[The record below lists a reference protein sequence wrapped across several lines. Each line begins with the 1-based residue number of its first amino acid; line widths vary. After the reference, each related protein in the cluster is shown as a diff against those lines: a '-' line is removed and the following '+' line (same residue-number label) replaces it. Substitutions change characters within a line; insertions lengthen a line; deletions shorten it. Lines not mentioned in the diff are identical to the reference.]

1 MADGPS
7 RRKVA
12 SIAVTAVWMVFWLA
26 GMIVGVYIL
35 GSTARQG
42 EVIPALFLVVW
53 LGAAAV
59 GLLAAAR
66 ALRALLVDGERVR
79 RGPAPRSGTW
89 SDGFSDRQDP

>member
-1 MADGPS
+1 VAERPS
-7 RRKVA
+7 RKHLV
-12 SIAVTAVWMVFWLA
+12 SIAFQVVWMVFWLA

-35 GSTARQG
+35 GSTALEG
-42 EVIPALFLVVW
+42 EVIPTLFLVVW

-66 ALRALLVDGERVR
+66 GLRARLVDGERVR